1 MKPIIRFVS
10 RLLGIER
17 KEETTT
23 AHGLA
28 QVFDFLAK
36 EISVPRQNEQLVAV
50 ARKAGEKNAAD
61 LLPDYFLLERYLTN
75 LDPEQKYTQQSLRET
90 LRHRFEWLT
99 KDTYFCVLF
108 LHDPGKKQHQAV
120 DFIRRCLAKATDNFG
135 FSGSG
140 LFEQMGKELEILE
153 LEISSE
159 IVLKKMEVLS
169 IQIYHYIVANFGEAI
184 GDRIFNQSYEET
196 ARIYKELEV
205 FHSLISML
213 PQKLVGFA
221 QLNQLTHVQ
230 VRQALIE
237 KVSEVKDLNNQLSQ
251 KMLETE
257 MARSQAGQTGAML
270 ENVVASSLDAIISM
284 NEAGIITT
292 WNTAAETIFGYTQR
306 EAIGQSMAGLIIP
319 IPYREQHE
327 RGLRRFLENH
337 RSHILNQRLEMEA
350 QRSNGVIFPVE
361 LTITAIEHKGRY
373 SFNGFL
379 RDISDRKQR
388 EHELE
393 QTKEQ
398 AEKAAQAKT
407 EFLSVMSHEIRTPLS
422 AIIGFTHLLL
432 NKSPRPDQKHFLD
445 PIKKSGEDLLAIVN
459 NILDINKLEAGALD
473 LEKENFNLKE
483 LLQDLCE
490 TFLPATTSGHK
501 EIALFLEYDARL
513 PLDVNGDQA
522 RLSQLLRNL
531 VSNAIKFTERGWVK
545 LIVTLVRETPQYAEI
560 AFAVKDTGIGIAED
574 KRDLVFNVFTQAQ
587 SDTTRKYGGTGLGLF
602 ISRRIVQLMGGD
614 IKLETM
620 LNQGSTFSFV
630 LQMRRAVASGVATP
644 ADEHEPYNKGQDFAG
659 RHILMAED
667 NSFNVM
673 VAQEFIENWGGKITI
688 AANGQEA
695 IELCMHHE
703 YDLILMDLQMPV
715 MDGFASSR
723 EIRKFNS
730 QIPIIALTASPIDEV
745 VGQVWGSGMNDY
757 VSKPFV
763 PEQLYN
769 KLKQYLPERSL
780 H

>member
-1 MKPIIRFVS
+1 MRSITRFVS

-17 KEETTT
+17 KAAAAT

-36 EISVPRQNEQLVAV
+36 EISVPRQNEQLIAV
-50 ARKAGEKNAAD
+50 ARRAGEKHAAA

-75 LDPEQKYTQQSLRET
+75 LDPEQKYTQQSLREV
-90 LRHRFEWLT
+90 LRQRFEWLT
-99 KDTYFCVLF
+99 KDPYFSVLF
-108 LHDPGKKQHQAV
+108 LHDPGKKQQQAV
-120 DFIRRCLAKATDNFG
+120 YFIRRCLAKATDNFG
-135 FSGSG
+135 FSGGG
-140 LFEQMGKELEILE
+140 LFEQMGKELELLE
-153 LEISSE
+153 LEIASE
-159 IVLKKMEVLS
+159 AVLKKMEVLS

-205 FHSLISML
+205 FHSLISIL

-237 KVSEVKDLNNQLSQ
+237 KVSEIKDLNNQLSQ

-284 NEAGIITT
+284 NEMGIITA
-292 WNTAAETIFGYTQR
+292 WNMAAETIFGYTQR

-319 IPYREQHE
+319 IRYREQHE
-327 RGLRRFLENH
+327 RGLRHFLETH

-388 EHELE
+388 EHELQ

-432 NKSPRPDQKHFLD
+432 SKSPRPDQKHFLD

-459 NILDINKLEAGALD
+459 NILDINKLEAGALE

-501 EIALFLEYDARL
+501 QIALFLEYDVRL
-513 PLDVNGDQA
+513 PLEVSGDQA

-531 VSNAIKFTERGWVK
+531 VSNAIKFTEKGWVK
-545 LIVTLVRETPQYAEI
+545 LIVTLVRETAQYAEI

-574 KRDLVFNVFTQAQ
+574 KRELVFNVFTQAQ

-620 LNQGSTFSFV
+620 LHQGSTFSFV
-630 LQMRRAVASGVATP
+630 LQMRHATASGSTMP
-644 ADEHEPYNKGQDFAG
+644 ADEHYDKGQDFTG

-673 VAQEFIENWGGKITI
+673 VAQEFIESWGGEITI

-715 MDGFASSR
+715 MDGFASTR
-723 EIRKFNS
+723 EIRKFNL

-769 KLKQYLPERSL
+769 KLKQYLPDRSQTK
-780 H
+780 